1 MNYINKIEKNV
12 TVNGRYKQKRG
23 LWSNFLGWLSLECS
37 NRNPLLVITIYS
49 LENCYHFGPLLTK
62 IVISLSIRE
71 NTPIMMDICSFN
83 TPDAYNETRYV
94 YRIICEC
101 LKRIYLPGLLCPPHI
116 TMWEYIRALRKLY
129 WFTHMDHPIGI
140 WG

>member
-1 MNYINKIEKNV
+1 MDAISKKED
-12 TVNGRYKQKRG
+12 
-23 LWSNFLGWLSLECS
+23 FE
-37 NRNPLLVITIYS
+37 VIFWVDYYLNTQIGTHCWVIIIYS

-62 IVISLSIRE
+62 ILISLSIRE
-71 NTPIMMDICSFN
+71 NIPIMMDICSFN

-101 LKRIYLPGLLCPPHI
+101 LKRIYLPDLLCPPHI